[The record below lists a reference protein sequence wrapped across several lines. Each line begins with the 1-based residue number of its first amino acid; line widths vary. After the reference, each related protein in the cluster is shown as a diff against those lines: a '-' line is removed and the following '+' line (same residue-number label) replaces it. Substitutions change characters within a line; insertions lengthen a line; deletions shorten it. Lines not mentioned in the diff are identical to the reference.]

1 MAVADWVYLTDTAT
15 GCSYYAN
22 LQTRETS
29 WHRPAELDDPAA
41 VAAAGSSSD
50 APAADAAAAPA
61 EPTFVKMENG
71 WFRYT
76 DDASGRFYYYNKNT
90 QKTKWSVPADALP
103 AGEAADA
110 PPAAPAPSSSSSAM
124 TPRED
129 YVSDEESE
137 DPAPPPVPLAGYASS
152 KSIGGDDDVDA
163 PEENVYVRRLSG
175 ARLDSVENVG
185 EAAAPEAQLSEE
197 AEGASEQPP
206 RLRILSGPDKG
217 KTHPLVRGTNEV
229 GRALTNQ
236 VPLEGDGISK
246 VHAVITWDDAG
257 VVVAAHHAQLRAL
270 ARDQRHDGHARVPAA
285 QQRDALGVLAERGRR
300 LGGQLARRGRRA
312 RGGRRGGHQGRGRGA
327 IGLGFFGG
335 ALGFACRGIAEH

>member
-197 AEGASEQPP
+197 EAAAEKARKKAE
-206 RLRILSGPDKG
+206 K
-217 KTHPLVRGTNEV
+217 
-229 GRALTNQ
+229 RA
-236 VPLEGDGISK
+236 V
-246 VHAVITWDDAG
+246 
-257 VVVAAHHAQLRAL
+257 
-270 ARDQRHDGHARVPAA
+270 
-285 QQRDALGVLAERGRR
+285 
-300 LGGQLARRGRRA
+300 RRA
-312 RGGRRGGHQGRGRGA
+312 IPRRAIFSARNSRRAQFAARSAPPHAPRPPPQAHRLKTLEEIVETEKTYVQALKTLEKVYRDPLRMVAEAGQKARTPAQSRAQFRLAQFSGA
-327 IGLGFFGG
+327 I
-335 ALGFACRGIAEH
+335 R

>member
-103 AGEAADA
+103 AGD
-110 PPAAPAPSSSSSAM
+110 
-124 TPRED
+124 
-129 YVSDEESE
+129 
-137 DPAPPPVPLAGYASS
+137 AGYASS

-197 AEGASEQPP
+197 EAAAEKARKKAEKRAVRRAILGAQFLGARNSSARAIRGA
-206 RLRILSGPDKG
+206 RL
-217 KTHPLVRGTNEV
+217 T
-229 GRALTNQ
+229 
-236 VPLEGDGISK
+236 
-246 VHAVITWDDAG
+246 
-257 VVVAAHHAQLRAL
+257 
-270 ARDQRHDGHARVPAA
+270 
-285 QQRDALGVLAERGRR
+285 
-300 LGGQLARRGRRA
+300 RRA
-312 RGGRRGGHQGRGRGA
+312 RRRRRTGSRRSRRSSRRRRRTSRRSRRSRRCTSTRCGWWRRPGRRRARAIPCTRRSILGRNSRAPAQSRA
-327 IGLGFFGG
+327 I
-335 ALGFACRGIAEH
+335 R

>member
-197 AEGASEQPP
+197 EAAAEKARKKAEKRAVRRAILGAQFLGARNSSARAIRGA
-206 RLRILSGPDKG
+206 RL
-217 KTHPLVRGTNEV
+217 T
-229 GRALTNQ
+229 
-236 VPLEGDGISK
+236 
-246 VHAVITWDDAG
+246 
-257 VVVAAHHAQLRAL
+257 
-270 ARDQRHDGHARVPAA
+270 
-285 QQRDALGVLAERGRR
+285 
-300 LGGQLARRGRRA
+300 RRA
-312 RGGRRGGHQGRGRGA
+312 RRRRRTGSRRSRRSSRRRRRTSRRSRRSRRCTSTRCGWWRRPGRRRARPRSPAHSARNSRPQ
-327 IGLGFFGG
+327 FGKP
-335 ALGFACRGIAEH
+335 

>member
-197 AEGASEQPP
+197 EAAAEKARKKAE
-206 RLRILSGPDKG
+206 K
-217 KTHPLVRGTNEV
+217 
-229 GRALTNQ
+229 RA
-236 VPLEGDGISK
+236 V
-246 VHAVITWDDAG
+246 
-257 VVVAAHHAQLRAL
+257 
-270 ARDQRHDGHARVPAA
+270 
-285 QQRDALGVLAERGRR
+285 
-300 LGGQLARRGRRA
+300 RRA
-312 RGGRRGGHQGRGRGA
+312 IPRRAIFSARNSRRAQFAARSAPPHAPRPPPQAHRLKTLEEIVETEKTYVQALKTLEKVYLDPLRMVAEAGQKACTPAQSRAQFRLAQFSGA
-327 IGLGFFGG
+327 I
-335 ALGFACRGIAEH
+335 R

>member
-197 AEGASEQPP
+197 E
-206 RLRILSGPDKG
+206 
-217 KTHPLVRGTNEV
+217 
-229 GRALTNQ
+229 
-236 VPLEGDGISK
+236 
-246 VHAVITWDDAG
+246 
-257 VVVAAHHAQLRAL
+257 VAAEKARKKAEKRAVRRAILGAQFLGARNSRRAALRL
-270 ARDQRHDGHARVPAA
+270 T
-285 QQRDALGVLAERGRR
+285 
-300 LGGQLARRGRRA
+300 RRA
-312 RGGRRGGHQGRGRGA
+312 RRRRRTG
-327 IGLGFFGG
+327 
-335 ALGFACRGIAEH
+335 

>member
-29 WHRPAELDDPAA
+29 WYRPAELDDPAA

-163 PEENVYVRRLSG
+163 PEENVYVRRLPG
-175 ARLDSVENVG
+175 PRLGSVENVG
-185 EAAAPEAQLSEE
+185 EAA
-197 AEGASEQPP
+197 
-206 RLRILSGPDKG
+206 
-217 KTHPLVRGTNEV
+217 TY
-229 GRALTNQ
+229 GRSA
-236 VPLEGDGISK
+236 VPG
-246 VHAVITWDDAG
+246 
-257 VVVAAHHAQLRAL
+257 
-270 ARDQRHDGHARVPAA
+270 ARDNP
-285 QQRDALGVLAERGRR
+285 RR
-300 LGGQLARRGRRA
+300 EG
-312 RGGRRGGHQGRGRGA
+312 
-327 IGLGFFGG
+327 
-335 ALGFACRGIAEH
+335 